1 MASPR
6 SRPSRP
12 EPSTFARRQPFQAY
26 ISGALT
32 HVAQAD
38 NVRSFYED
46 LAHAC
51 ELEGG
56 VPYLPHL
63 SADPQAHPG
72 LSPENVYARDVAAV
86 LESDLMIAY
95 IGLPSLG
102 VGAEIAMAAAARI
115 PLIGVRR
122 PGDVVS
128 RFITGLLRTVDAQEV
143 TTAGGETAVVVR
155 SAVRAALGTQ
165 KPH

>member
-6 SRPSRP
+6 SRLPRP
-12 EPSTFARRQPFQAY
+12 EPSTFERQPFHAY

-38 NVRSFYED
+38 DVRSFYED
-46 LAHAC
+46 LARAC

-63 SADPQAHPG
+63 SMDPRAH
-72 LSPENVYARDVAAV
+72 LDVTPENVYARDVAAV
-86 LESDLMIAY
+86 LASDLVIAY
-95 IGLPSLG
+95 VGLPSLG
-102 VGAEIAMAAAARI
+102 VGAEIAMAAGAGI

-128 RFITGLLRTVDAQEV
+128 RFITGLLRTVDGQEV
-143 TTAGGETAVVVR
+143 TTAGDETATVVR
-155 SAVRAALGTQ
+155 AAVRAALGTQ
-165 KPH
+165 KAQ